1 MNIHLLE
8 TMIVFYILVV
18 LDFDFSKMFV
28 TCLCSYYCNKK
39 NISFSKKKKIYKI
52 YPKKVKS
59 KLNLVKIVK

>member
-28 TCLCSYYCNKK
+28 TCLCSYYVIKR
-39 NISFSKKKKIYKI
+39 IYRFQKKKKRI